1 MTPRRPRALP
11 TPLATLVVAFSM
23 YSALPM
29 PQIEWTPK
37 NMRYALVAFP
47 LVGTVIGLVCWAC
60 VALCDVLG
68 LPPLVRG
75 AALTVL
81 PALLTGGIHLDGF
94 ADTCD
99 ARASHAEPLERQRI
113 LKDPHLGAFAA
124 IRLGCYFVVTLALWT
139 SLPHYEPLLVILMF
153 TLERSLSGL
162 ALAVLPLAK
171 NTGLA
176 HAFVSV
182 AHRERVRAILGTAS
196 VLLMAALIA
205 VAGWQGVAVSAAAL
219 LACVYYRH
227 VALGEFGGL
236 SGDLAGWF
244 VQVAEVWMLL
254 ALCIAQ
260 WIAAVL

>member
-1 MTPRRPRALP
+1 MTPRLP
-11 TPLATLVVAFSM
+11 TPLATLVVAFAM

-47 LVGTVIGLVCWAC
+47 LVGALIGLVCWAC
-60 VALCDVLG
+60 VALCDVLE

-81 PALLTGGIHLDGF
+81 PAMLTGGIHLDGF

-99 ARASHAEPLERQRI
+99 ARASHAEPSERQRI

-139 SLPHYEPLLVILMF
+139 ALPQYEPLVVILMF

-162 ALAVLPLAK
+162 ALTCLPLAK

-176 HAFVSV
+176 HAFVSA
-182 AHRERVRAILGTAS
+182 AHRERVRAILGGAS
-196 VLLMAALIA
+196 VLLMGALA
-205 VAGWQGVAVSAAAL
+205 VVGRWQGVAVVAAAL
-219 LACVYYRH
+219 LACVYYRR
-227 VALGEFGGL
+227 VALREFGGL

-244 VQVAEVWMLL
+244 VQVAEVWMLF
-254 ALCIAQ
+254 ALCVSQ
-260 WIAAVL
+260 WVSAVL